1 MSPMSLWDAG
11 VDLGATLA
19 KAVAIPADRPLESF
33 ETFVAPA
40 DDDRLLDAFLLRHS
54 LRHLAATGGGASSLA
69 ERFSPGRSVAVVDE
83 FASWGA
89 GEALLTARAGLA
101 LHDPH
106 LLVSLGTGTSILRM
120 GPSGAVARV
129 GGTALGG
136 GTLRGLGRL
145 LLGTDDHERLV
156 ALAATGDRRRVDLLI
171 GDLYRPG
178 GIALVPDLTAANF
191 GKAHDV
197 RDPRAADVAH
207 ALLGLVG
214 ENVALLAGQIAVAL
228 STAADGTAPR
238 RRPDVLYA
246 GSTLRNNPLLVEILS
261 SVTALVGA
269 QASFLP
275 LGEFTGAL
283 GALARVRAGA

>member
-1 MSPMSLWDAG
+1 MIFWDAG
-11 VDLGATLA
+11 VDLGATLV
-19 KAVAIPADRPLESF
+19 KAVAVPADQPLGSF

-40 DDDRLLDAFLLRHS
+40 GDERLLDAFLLRHP
-54 LRHLAATGGGASSLA
+54 LRHVAATGGGASVLA
-69 ERFSPGRSVAVVDE
+69 DRLGPTRNVAVVDE

-89 GEALLTARAGLA
+89 GEPLLTTRAGLA
-101 LHDPH
+101 LGHPH

-120 GPSGAVARV
+120 GGDGVVARV

-156 ALAATGDRRRVDLLI
+156 ALAATGDRRHVDLLV

-178 GIALVPDLTAANF
+178 GIALVPDLTASNF
-191 GKAHDV
+191 GKVHE
-197 RDPRAADVAH
+197 PRAADVAH

-214 ENVALLAGQIAVAL
+214 ENVALLAGQIASSLA
-228 STAADGTAPR
+228 SSADDGTPR

-246 GSTLRNNPLLVEILS
+246 GSTLCNNPLLVEILG

-283 GALARVRAGA
+283 GSLARVRAGG

>member
-1 MSPMSLWDAG
+1 MSLWDAG

-19 KAVAIPADRPLESF
+19 KAVAVPVDRPLEAF
-33 ETFVAPA
+33 ESFVAPA
-40 DDDRLLDAFLLRHS
+40 GDDRLLDAFLLRHS
-54 LRHLAATGGGASSLA
+54 LRHLAATGGGAAALA
-69 ERFSPGRSVAVVDE
+69 DRLAPHRSVSVVDE

-89 GEALLTARAGLA
+89 GEPLLASRAGLVA
-101 LHDPH
+101 PYPH

-120 GPSGAVARV
+120 DGEGVVARV

-156 ALAATGDRRRVDLLI
+156 ALAATGDRRNVDLLV

-191 GKAHDV
+191 GKAHD
-197 RDPRAADVAH
+197 PRASDVAH

-228 STAADGTAPR
+228 ASASDGGAPR
-238 RRPDVLYA
+238 RRPDVVYA
-246 GSTLRNNPLLVEILS
+246 GSTLRNNPLLVEILG

-269 QASFLP
+269 RASFLP
-275 LGEFTGAL
+275 FGELTGAL
-283 GALARVRAGA
+283 GALARVRTGG

>member
-1 MSPMSLWDAG
+1 MSLWDAG

-19 KAVAIPADRPLESF
+19 KAVAVPADRPLEAF

-40 DDDRLLDAFLLRHS
+40 GDERLLDAFLLRHS
-54 LRHLAATGGGASSLA
+54 LRHLAATGGGAAALA
-69 ERFSPGRSVAVVDE
+69 DRLAPARSVAVVDE

-89 GEALLTARAGLA
+89 GEPLLSARAGLSPQ
-101 LHDPH
+101 HPH

-120 GPSGAVARV
+120 DGDGGVARV

-145 LLGTDDHERLV
+145 LLGTDDHDRLV
-156 ALAATGDRRRVDLLI
+156 ALAATGDRRRVDLLV

-191 GKAHDV
+191 GKAHEGH
-197 RDPRAADVAH
+197 DPRAGDVAH

-214 ENVALLAGQIAVAL
+214 ENVALLAGQIAGAL
-228 STAADGTAPR
+228 APPGDDGPAR

-246 GSTLRNNPLLVEILS
+246 GSTLRNNPLLVEILGG
-261 SVTALVGA
+261 VTALVGA
-269 QASFLP
+269 RASFLP

-283 GALARVRAGA
+283 GALARVRAGG

>member
-1 MSPMSLWDAG
+1 MGLWDAG

-19 KAVAIPADRPLESF
+19 KAVAVPADRPLGAF

-40 DDDRLLDAFLLRHS
+40 GDERLLDAFLLRHS
-54 LRHLAATGGGASSLA
+54 LRHVAATGGGAAGLV
-69 ERFSPGRSVAVVDE
+69 ERLGPARSVEVVDE

-89 GEALLTARAGLA
+89 GEPLLAGRAGLT
-101 LHDPH
+101 LPSPH

-120 GPSGAVARV
+120 DGEGVVARV

-145 LLGTDDHERLV
+145 LLGTDDHDRLV
-156 ALAATGDRRRVDLLI
+156 ALAANGDRRRVDLLV

-178 GIALVPDLTAANF
+178 GIALMPDLTAANF
-191 GKAHDV
+191 GKA
-197 RDPRAADVAH
+197 REPLAADVAH

-228 STAADGTAPR
+228 ATAADGGAPR
-238 RRPDVLYA
+238 RRPDVVYA
-246 GSTLRNNPLLVEILS
+246 GSTLRNNPLLVEILG

-283 GALARVRAGA
+283 GALARVRSEG

>member
-1 MSPMSLWDAG
+1 MSLWDAG

-19 KAVAIPADRPLESF
+19 KAVAVPSGRPLEAF
-33 ETFVAPA
+33 ESFVAPA
-40 DDDRLLDAFLLRHS
+40 GDERLLDAFLLRHS
-54 LRHLAATGGGASSLA
+54 LRHLAATGGGASALA
-69 ERFSPGRSVAVVDE
+69 DRLAPERAVAIVDE
-83 FASWGA
+83 FAAWGA
-89 GEALLTARAGLA
+89 GEKLLTRRAGLE
-101 LHDPH
+101 LHSPH

-120 GPSGAVARV
+120 GARGSVARV

-156 ALAATGDRRRVDLLI
+156 ALAATGDRRRVDLLV

-178 GIALVPDLTAANF
+178 GIALMPDLTAANF
-191 GKAHDV
+191 GKA
-197 RDPRAADVAH
+197 REPRAADVAH

-228 STAADGTAPR
+228 ATPPGGGAPR

-246 GSTLRNNPLLVEILS
+246 GSTLRNNPLLVEILGN
-261 SVTALVGA
+261 VTALVGA
-269 QASFLP
+269 RASFLP
-275 LGEFTGAL
+275 FGEFTGAL
-283 GALARVRAGA
+283 GALAKARAGA

>member
-1 MSPMSLWDAG
+1 MSIWDAG
-11 VDLGATLA
+11 VDLGATLV
-19 KAVAIPADRPLESF
+19 KAVAVPVDRPLPSF

-40 DDDRLLDAFLLRHS
+40 GDERLLDAFLLRHT
-54 LRHLAATGGGASSLA
+54 LRLVAATGGGATSLA
-69 ERFSPGRSVAVVDE
+69 DRLMPARPVLVVDE

-89 GEALLTARAGLA
+89 GEPILTGRAGLA
-101 LHDPH
+101 LAYPH

-120 GPSGAVARV
+120 DEDGTVARV

-145 LLGTDDHERLV
+145 LLGTDDHDRLV
-156 ALAATGDRRRVDLLI
+156 ALAATGDRRHVDLLV

-191 GKAHDV
+191 GKAIE
-197 RDPRAADVAH
+197 PRADDVAH

-228 STAADGTAPR
+228 ASSADGGATR

-246 GSTLRNNPLLVEILS
+246 GSTLRNNPLLVEILGG
-261 SVTALVGA
+261 VTALVGA

-283 GALARVRAGA
+283 GALARVRPGG

>member
-1 MSPMSLWDAG
+1 MSLWDAG

-19 KAVAIPADRPLESF
+19 KAVAVPVDQPLESF

-40 DDDRLLDAFLLRHS
+40 GDERLLDAFLLRHS
-54 LRHLAATGGGASSLA
+54 LRHLAATGGGAAGLA
-69 ERFSPGRSVAVVDE
+69 DRLAPGRSVEVVDE

-89 GEALLTARAGLA
+89 GEPLLTARAGLA
-101 LHDPH
+101 LPHPH

-120 GPSGAVARV
+120 EEDGIVARV

-145 LLGTDDHERLV
+145 LLGSDDHDRLV
-156 ALAATGDRRRVDLLI
+156 ALAATGDRRRVDLLV

-191 GKAHDV
+191 GKA
-197 RDPRAADVAH
+197 REPRAADVAH

-228 STAADGTAPR
+228 ASAGDGGTPR

-246 GSTLRNNPLLVEILS
+246 GSTLRNNPLLVEILG

-269 QASFLP
+269 HASFLP
-275 LGEFTGAL
+275 FGEFTGAL
-283 GALARVRAGA
+283 GALSRVRAGG

>member
-1 MSPMSLWDAG
+1 MSLWDVG
-11 VDLGATLA
+11 IDLGATLA
-19 KAVAIPADRPLESF
+19 KAVAVPADRPLDSF

-40 DDDRLLDAFLLRHS
+40 TDDRLLDAFLLRHAT
-54 LRHLAATGGGASSLA
+54 RHLAATGGGATPLA
-69 ERFSPGRSVAVVDE
+69 DRLGPARGVVVVDE
-83 FASWGA
+83 FGSWGT
-89 GEALLTARAGLA
+89 GERLLTRRAALS

-120 GPSGAVARV
+120 NADGSIARV

-145 LLGTDDHERLV
+145 LLGTDDHDRLV
-156 ALAATGDRRRVDLLI
+156 SLAASGDRRRVDLLV

-178 GIALVPDLTAANF
+178 GIALMPDLTAANF
-191 GKAHDV
+191 GKAHD
-197 RDPRAADVAH
+197 PLAADVAH

-228 STAADGTAPR
+228 ASAADGGTPR

-246 GSTLRNNPLLVEILS
+246 GSTLRNNPLLVEILG

-275 LGEFTGAL
+275 FGEFTGAI
-283 GALARVRAGA
+283 GALCRVRSAG

>member
-1 MSPMSLWDAG
+1 MSLWDAG

-19 KAVAIPADRPLESF
+19 KAVAVPADRPLEAF

-40 DDDRLLDAFLLRHS
+40 GDERLLDAFLLRHS
-54 LRHLAATGGGASSLA
+54 LRHLAATGGGAAALA
-69 ERFSPGRSVAVVDE
+69 ERLAPARGVVAVDE
-83 FASWGA
+83 FSSWGA
-89 GEALLTARAGLA
+89 GEPLLSSRAGLSPQY
-101 LHDPH
+101 PH

-120 GPSGAVARV
+120 EGDGSVARV

-145 LLGTDDHERLV
+145 LLGTDDHDRLV
-156 ALAATGDRRRVDLLI
+156 ALAATGDRRRVDLLV

-191 GKAHDV
+191 GKAHGGH
-197 RDPRAADVAH
+197 DPRAADVAH

-214 ENVALLAGQIAVAL
+214 ENVALLAGQIAGTLAP
-228 STAADGTAPR
+228 AAEDGAPR

-246 GSTLRNNPLLVEILS
+246 GSTLRNNPLLVEILG

-269 QASFLP
+269 RASFLP
-275 LGEFTGAL
+275 FGEFTGAL
-283 GALARVRAGA
+283 GALARVRSAG

>member
-1 MSPMSLWDAG
+1 MSLWDAG

-19 KAVAIPADRPLESF
+19 KAVAVPVDQPLASF

-40 DDDRLLDAFLLRHS
+40 GDERLLDAFLLRHS
-54 LRHLAATGGGASSLA
+54 LRHLAATGGGAAALA
-69 ERFSPGRSVAVVDE
+69 ERLAPSRGVTVVDE

-89 GEALLTARAGLA
+89 GEPLLASRAGLA
-101 LHDPH
+101 AAWPH

-120 GPSGAVARV
+120 GEDGSVARV

-156 ALAATGDRRRVDLLI
+156 ALAATGDRRNVDLLV

-191 GKAHDV
+191 GKA
-197 RDPRAADVAH
+197 REPRAADVAH

-228 STAADGTAPR
+228 ASSAVGEAPR
-238 RRPDVLYA
+238 RRPDVVYA
-246 GSTLRNNPLLVEILS
+246 GSTLRNNPLLVEVLG

-269 QASFLP
+269 RASFLP
-275 LGEFTGAL
+275 FGEFTGAL
-283 GALARVRAGA
+283 GALARVRSGG

>member
-1 MSPMSLWDAG
+1 MSLWDVG

-19 KAVAIPADRPLESF
+19 KAVAVPADRPLESF

-40 DDDRLLDAFLLRHS
+40 GDDRLLDAFLLRHS
-54 LRHLAATGGGASSLA
+54 LRHLAATGGGAATLA
-69 ERFSPGRSVAVVDE
+69 DRLAATRDVSVVDE

-89 GEALLTARAGLA
+89 GERLLTGRAGLA
-101 LHDPH
+101 PQHPH

-120 GPSGAVARV
+120 DEDGAVARV

-145 LLGTDDHERLV
+145 LLGTDDHDRLV
-156 ALAATGDRRRVDLLI
+156 ALAATGDRRRVDLLV

-178 GIALVPDLTAANF
+178 GIALMPDLTAANF
-191 GKAHDV
+191 GKAHE
-197 RDPRAADVAH
+197 PRAADVAH

-214 ENVALLAGQIAVAL
+214 ENVALLAGQMAVAL
-228 STAADGTAPR
+228 ASATDGGAPR
-238 RRPDVLYA
+238 RRPDVVFA
-246 GSTLRNNPLLVEILS
+246 GSTLRNNPLLVEILGG
-261 SVTALVGA
+261 VTALVGA

-283 GALARVRAGA
+283 GALARVRSGG

>member
-1 MSPMSLWDAG
+1 
-11 VDLGATLA
+11 V
-19 KAVAIPADRPLESF
+19 
-33 ETFVAPA
+33 
-40 DDDRLLDAFLLRHS
+40 
-54 LRHLAATGGGASSLA
+54 AATGGGATPLSDRLA
-69 ERFSPGRSVAVVDE
+69 PSRLVAVVDE
-83 FASWGA
+83 FAAGGA
-89 GEALLTARAGLA
+89 GEPLLAGRAGLQ

-120 GPSGAVARV
+120 GGDGTVARV

-145 LLGTDDHERLV
+145 LLGTDDHDRLV
-156 ALAATGDRRRVDLLI
+156 ALAAAGDRRHVDLLV

-191 GKAHDV
+191 GKAHE
-197 RDPRAADVAH
+197 PRAADVAH

-228 STAADGTAPR
+228 TSAAEGGTVR
-238 RRPDVLYA
+238 RRPDVVYA
-246 GSTLRNNPLLVEILS
+246 GSTLRNNPLLVEILA
-261 SVTALVGA
+261 SVTGLVGA

-275 LGEFTGAL
+275 FGEFTGAL
-283 GALARVRAGA
+283 GALSRIRSGG

>member
-1 MSPMSLWDAG
+1 MSLWDAG

-19 KAVAIPADRPLESF
+19 KAVAVPADRPLDSF

-40 DDDRLLDAFLLRHS
+40 GDEKLLDAFLLRHS
-54 LRHLAATGGGASSLA
+54 LRRLAATGGGAAALA
-69 ERFSPGRSVAVVDE
+69 DRFGPARPVAIVEE
-83 FASWGA
+83 FAAWGA
-89 GEALLTARAGLA
+89 GEALLTRRAGLA

-120 GPSGAVARV
+120 GPGPAVARV

-156 ALAATGDRRRVDLLI
+156 ALAAEGDRRRVDLLV

-178 GIALVPDLTAANF
+178 GIALMPDLTAANF
-191 GKAHDV
+191 GKA
-197 RDPRAADVAH
+197 REPRAADVAH

-228 STAADGTAPR
+228 ATPPDGGAPR

-246 GSTLRNNPLLVEILS
+246 GTTLRNNPLLVEILG

-269 QASFLP
+269 RASFLP
-275 LGEFTGAL
+275 FGEFTGAL
-283 GALARVRAGA
+283 GALSRVRSGA

>member
-1 MSPMSLWDAG
+1 MNLWDAG

-19 KAVAIPADRPLESF
+19 KAVAVPVERPLEAF

-40 DDDRLLDAFLLRHS
+40 GDDRLLDAFLLRHS
-54 LRHLAATGGGASSLA
+54 LRHLAATGGGAAGLA
-69 ERFSPGRSVAVVDE
+69 ERLAPARSVEVVDE
-83 FASWGA
+83 FASWAA
-89 GEALLTARAGLA
+89 GEPLLAGRAGMSLQ
-101 LHDPH
+101 LPH

-120 GPSGAVARV
+120 GPDGAVARV

-145 LLGTDDHERLV
+145 LLGTDDHDRLV
-156 ALAATGDRRRVDLLI
+156 ALAATGDRRYVDLLV

-178 GIALVPDLTAANF
+178 GIALMPDLTAANF
-191 GKAHDV
+191 GKAHE
-197 RDPRAADVAH
+197 PRAADVAH

-228 STAADGTAPR
+228 ATAAEGGTPR
-238 RRPDVLYA
+238 HRPDVLYA
-246 GSTLRNNPLLVEILS
+246 GSTLRNNPLLVEILGN
-261 SVTALVGA
+261 VTSLVGA

-283 GALARVRAGA
+283 GALARVRTEG

>member
-1 MSPMSLWDAG
+1 MSLWDAG
-11 VDLGATLA
+11 VDLGATLV
-19 KAVAIPADRPLESF
+19 KAVAVPVGRPLASF
-33 ETFVAPA
+33 ESFVAPA
-40 DDDRLLDAFLLRHS
+40 NDDRLLDAFLLRHS

-69 ERFSPGRSVAVVDE
+69 GRLAPGRAVEVVDE

-89 GEALLTARAGLA
+89 GEPLLADRAGLA
-101 LHDPH
+101 PRYPH

-120 GPSGAVARV
+120 DAGGAVARV

-145 LLGTDDHERLV
+145 LLGTDDHDRLV
-156 ALAATGDRRRVDLLI
+156 ALAAAGDRRRVDLLV

-191 GKAHDV
+191 GKA
-197 RDPRAADVAH
+197 RDPRASDVAH

-228 STAADGTAPR
+228 APVPDGAASR
-238 RRPDVLYA
+238 RRPDVVYA
-246 GSTLRNNPLLVEILS
+246 GSTLRNNPLLVEILG
-261 SVTALVGA
+261 SVTGLVGA

-283 GALARVRAGA
+283 GALSRVRSRR

>member
-1 MSPMSLWDAG
+1 MSLWDAG

-19 KAVAIPADRPLESF
+19 KAVAVPADRPLEAF

-40 DDDRLLDAFLLRHS
+40 GDDRLLDAFLLRHS
-54 LRHLAATGGGASSLA
+54 LRLLAATGGGAAGLA
-69 ERFSPGRSVAVVDE
+69 DRLAPARSVEVVDE
-83 FASWGA
+83 FASWAA
-89 GEALLTARAGLA
+89 GEPLLAGRAGLT
-101 LHDPH
+101 LQSPH

-120 GPSGAVARV
+120 GPDGAVARV

-145 LLGTDDHERLV
+145 LLGTDDHDRLV
-156 ALAATGDRRRVDLLI
+156 ALAATGDRRHVDLLV

-178 GIALVPDLTAANF
+178 GIALMPDLTAANF
-191 GKAHDV
+191 GKAHE
-197 RDPRAADVAH
+197 PRAADVAH

-228 STAADGTAPR
+228 ATAVDGGTPR
-238 RRPDVLYA
+238 WRPDVLYA
-246 GSTLRNNPLLVEILS
+246 GSTLRNNPLLVEILGN
-261 SVTALVGA
+261 VTSLVGA

-283 GALARVRAGA
+283 GALARVRPEG

>member
-1 MSPMSLWDAG
+1 MSLWDAG

-19 KAVAIPADRPLESF
+19 KAVAVPVARPLEAF

-40 DDDRLLDAFLLRHS
+40 GDDRLLDAFLLRHS
-54 LRHLAATGGGASSLA
+54 LRHLAATGGGAAGLA
-69 ERFSPGRSVAVVDE
+69 DRLAPARSVAVVDE
-83 FASWGA
+83 FASWAA
-89 GEALLTARAGLA
+89 GEPLLAGRAGLS
-101 LHDPH
+101 LQLPH

-120 GPSGAVARV
+120 GAGGAVARV

-145 LLGTDDHERLV
+145 LLGTDDHDRLV
-156 ALAATGDRRRVDLLI
+156 ALAADGDRRHVDLLV

-178 GIALVPDLTAANF
+178 GIALMPDLTAANF
-191 GKAHDV
+191 GKADE
-197 RDPRAADVAH
+197 PRAADVAH

-228 STAADGTAPR
+228 ATAAEGGAPR
-238 RRPDVLYA
+238 HRPDVVYA
-246 GSTLRNNPLLVEILS
+246 GSTLRNNPLLVEILGN
-261 SVTALVGA
+261 VTSLVGA

-283 GALARVRAGA
+283 GALARVRPEG

>member
-1 MSPMSLWDAG
+1 MNLWDAG

-19 KAVAIPADRPLESF
+19 KAVAVPVDRPLDAF

-40 DDDRLLDAFLLRHS
+40 GDDRLLDAFLLRHS
-54 LRHLAATGGGASSLA
+54 LRHLAATGGGAAGLA
-69 ERFSPGRSVAVVDE
+69 ERLAPSRSVEVIDE
-83 FASWGA
+83 FASWAA
-89 GEALLTARAGLA
+89 GEPLLAGRAGLA
-101 LHDPH
+101 LQLPH

-120 GPSGAVARV
+120 GPDGAVARV

-145 LLGTDDHERLV
+145 LLGTDDHDRLI
-156 ALAATGDRRRVDLLI
+156 ALAATGDRRHVDLLV

-178 GIALVPDLTAANF
+178 GIALMPDLTAANF
-191 GKAHDV
+191 GKAHE
-197 RDPRAADVAH
+197 PRAADVAH

-228 STAADGTAPR
+228 ATAVDGGTPR
-238 RRPDVLYA
+238 WRPDVLYA
-246 GSTLRNNPLLVEILS
+246 GSTLRNNPLLVEILGN
-261 SVTALVGA
+261 VTSLVGA

-275 LGEFTGAL
+275 LGEYTGAL
-283 GALARVRAGA
+283 GALARVRPEG

>member
-1 MSPMSLWDAG
+1 MSPWDVG

-19 KAVAIPADRPLESF
+19 KAVAVPVDRPLESF

-40 DDDRLLDAFLLRHS
+40 GDERLLDSFLLRHS
-54 LRHLAATGGGASSLA
+54 LRHLAATGGGATALA
-69 ERFSPGRSVAVVDE
+69 DRLAPARTVTVVDE

-89 GEALLTARAGLA
+89 GEPLLTRRAGLA
-101 LHDPH
+101 PQSPH

-120 GPSGAVARV
+120 GEDGSVARV

-145 LLGTDDHERLV
+145 LIGTDDHDRLV
-156 ALAATGDRRRVDLLI
+156 ALAASGDRRRVDLLV

-191 GKAHDV
+191 GKA
-197 RDPRAADVAH
+197 RDSRPADVAH

-228 STAADGTAPR
+228 ASTADGGTPR

-246 GSTLRNNPLLVEILS
+246 GSTLRNNPLLVEILG

-283 GALARVRAGA
+283 GALAHVRPGG

>member
-1 MSPMSLWDAG
+1 M
-11 VDLGATLA
+11 
-19 KAVAIPADRPLESF
+19 E
-33 ETFVAPA
+33 E
-40 DDDRLLDAFLLRHS
+40 
-54 LRHLAATGGGASSLA
+54 GGG
-69 ERFSPGRSVAVVDE
+69 
-83 FASWGA
+83 
-89 GEALLTARAGLA
+89 
-101 LHDPH
+101 
-106 LLVSLGTGTSILRM
+106 
-120 GPSGAVARV
+120 VARV

-145 LLGTDDHERLV
+145 LLETDDHDRLV
-156 ALAATGDRRRVDLLI
+156 ALAATGDRRRVDLLV

-191 GKAHDV
+191 GKALAGGE
-197 RDPRAADVAH
+197 PRAADVAH

-228 STAADGTAPR
+228 AAPGDAGSR

-246 GSTLRNNPLLVEILS
+246 GSTLRNNPLLVEILG

-283 GALARVRAGA
+283 GALAMVRAGL

>member
-1 MSPMSLWDAG
+1 MGLWDAG

-19 KAVAIPADRPLESF
+19 KAVAVPADRPLHAF

-40 DDDRLLDAFLLRHS
+40 GDDRLLDAFLLRHS
-54 LRHLAATGGGASSLA
+54 LRHLAATGGGAAGLA
-69 ERFSPGRSVAVVDE
+69 ERLAPARSVEVVDE

-89 GEALLTARAGLA
+89 GEPLLSRRAGLS
-101 LHDPH
+101 LPSPH

-120 GPSGAVARV
+120 DGEGVVARV

-145 LLGTDDHERLV
+145 LLGTDDHDRLV
-156 ALAATGDRRRVDLLI
+156 ALAASGDRRRVDLLV

-178 GIALVPDLTAANF
+178 GIALMPDLTAANF
-191 GKAHDV
+191 GKA
-197 RDPRAADVAH
+197 REPLAADVAH

-228 STAADGTAPR
+228 ATAADGGVAR

-246 GSTLRNNPLLVEILS
+246 GSTLRNNPLLVEILG

-283 GALARVRAGA
+283 GALARVRSEG

>member
-1 MSPMSLWDAG
+1 MSLWDVG
-11 VDLGATLA
+11 VDLGATLV
-19 KAVAIPADRPLESF
+19 KAVAVPVDRPLPSF

-40 DDDRLLDAFLLRHS
+40 GDERLLDAFLLRHA
-54 LRHLAATGGGASSLA
+54 LRLVAATGGGATALA
-69 ERFSPGRSVAVVDE
+69 DRLVPGRFVTVVDE

-89 GEALLTARAGLA
+89 GEPILTGRAGLA
-101 LHDPH
+101 PAYPH

-120 GPSGAVARV
+120 DENGKVARV

-145 LLGTDDHERLV
+145 LLGTDDHDRLV
-156 ALAATGDRRRVDLLI
+156 ALAATGDRRHVDLLV

-191 GKAHDV
+191 GKAFE
-197 RDPRAADVAH
+197 PRADDVAH

-214 ENVALLAGQIAVAL
+214 ENVALLAGQIAVSLA
-228 STAADGTAPR
+228 TAAEGGSPR

-246 GSTLRNNPLLVEILS
+246 GSTLRNNPLLVEILGG
-261 SVTALVGA
+261 VTSLVGA

-283 GALARVRAGA
+283 GALARVRPGG

>member
-1 MSPMSLWDAG
+1 MSLWDAG
-11 VDLGATLA
+11 VDLGATLV
-19 KAVAIPADRPLESF
+19 KAVAVPVDRPLPSF

-40 DDDRLLDAFLLRHS
+40 GDERLLDAFLLRHS
-54 LRHLAATGGGASSLA
+54 LRIVAATGGGASTLA
-69 ERFSPGRSVAVVDE
+69 DRLAPGRSVTLVDE

-89 GEALLTARAGLA
+89 GEPILTHRAGLTPA
-101 LHDPH
+101 WPH

-120 GPSGAVARV
+120 DEDGAVARV

-156 ALAATGDRRRVDLLI
+156 ALAATGDRRHVDLLV

-191 GKAHDV
+191 GKAAV
-197 RDPRAADVAH
+197 EPRADDVAH

-228 STAADGTAPR
+228 SSSAEEGSPR
-238 RRPDVLYA
+238 RRPEVLYA
-246 GSTLRNNPLLVEILS
+246 GSTLRNNPLLVEILG

-283 GALARVRAGA
+283 GALARVRPGG

>member
-1 MSPMSLWDAG
+1 MSLWDTG
-11 VDLGATLA
+11 VDLGATLV
-19 KAVAIPADRPLESF
+19 KAVAVPADQPLGSF

-40 DDDRLLDAFLLRHS
+40 GDERLLDAFLLRHS
-54 LRHLAATGGGASSLA
+54 LRHVAATGGGASALA
-69 ERFSPGRSVAVVDE
+69 DRLGPTRNVTVVDE

-89 GEALLTARAGLA
+89 GEPLLTSRAGLVLA
-101 LHDPH
+101 YPH

-120 GPSGAVARV
+120 GGDGAVARV

-145 LLGTDDHERLV
+145 LLGTDDHDRLV
-156 ALAATGDRRRVDLLI
+156 ALAAAGDRRHVDLLV
-171 GDLYRPG
+171 GDLYKPG

-191 GKAHDV
+191 GKAHE
-197 RDPRAADVAH
+197 PRAVDVAH

-228 STAADGTAPR
+228 ASSADDGASR

-246 GSTLRNNPLLVEILS
+246 GSTLRNNPLLLEILGG
-261 SVTALVGA
+261 VTALVGA

-283 GALARVRAGA
+283 GSLARVRAGG